1 LAYQTRTI
9 QLFLE
14 EIMPFD
20 IIIGTQ
26 WGDEGK
32 GRVTDLLAEQAD
44 IVARYSGGDNA
55 GHTITLESE
64 VFKLHL
70 IPSGIIHDNVTC
82 LIGNGVVM
90 NPAVVL
96 REMDALAARGVDVS
110 PERLKIS
117 INTHLVT
124 PAHIALD
131 KASEVRKGG
140 SAIGTTQRGI
150 GPAYTDKAARS
161 GLRASLMADPEALA
175 NAMHKH
181 IAAKN
186 LVLQHLYSAEPLD
199 ADAIAVEY
207 LEYARR
213 LAPHLTDG
221 SLLLHEALRNNERI
235 LAEGAQGTMLDIDHG
250 TYPFVTSSAPTS
262 SGALVGL
269 GLGPTVVNRV
279 IGVAKAFSSRVGGG
293 PFTTELDGEAALRL
307 RGSGANPWDEYGTT
321 TGRPRRVGWLDLVV
335 LRYAARIN
343 SLTELVL
350 TKLDILS
357 GLPEIPVCVAY
368 RHNGERLAH
377 FPTDPAIL
385 ANCEPIYV
393 TLPGWEEDISEI
405 RHLAD
410 LPEAAQGYINFIADV
425 VETPIKMVSV
435 GPARS
440 HTVYA

>member
-1 LAYQTRTI
+1 
-9 QLFLE
+9 
-14 EIMPFD
+14 MPLD

-32 GRVTDLLAEQAD
+32 GRITDLLAAQAN

-55 GHTITLESE
+55 GHTITIGAD

-70 IPSGIIHDNVTC
+70 IPSGIVHENVVC

-96 REMDALAARGVDVS
+96 REMDALTARGVDVS
-110 PERLKIS
+110 PARLKIS
-117 INTHLVT
+117 TNTHLVT
-124 PAHIALD
+124 PAHIAID
-131 KASEVRKGG
+131 RASERLKG
-140 SAIGTTQRGI
+140 SDAIGTTQRGI

-161 GLRASLMADPEALA
+161 GLRASLLADPEALA
-175 NAMHKH
+175 DAMYDH

-186 LVLQHLYSAEPLD
+186 TVLRHLYSAEPLD
-199 ADAIAVEY
+199 AEAVAVEY
-207 LEYARR
+207 LAYARR

-221 SLLLHEALRNNERI
+221 SLLLHNALRNGDRI

-250 TYPFVTSSAPTS
+250 TYPFVTSSAPTA

-269 GLGPTVVNRV
+269 GLGPSVVGRV
-279 IGVAKAFSSRVGGG
+279 VGVAKAFSSRVGGG
-293 PFTTELDGEAALRL
+293 PFATELDGDEAHRL

-343 SLTELVL
+343 GLTELVL

-368 RHNGERLAH
+368 RYQGRRLDH
-377 FPTDPAIL
+377 LPGDPAIL
-385 ANCEPIYV
+385 AQCMPVYV
-393 TLPGWEEDISEI
+393 NLPGWKTEI
-405 RHLAD
+405 GDVRRMRD
-410 LPEAAQGYINFIADV
+410 LPDAAQGYINFVADV
-425 VETPIKMVSV
+425 VETPVRMVSV

>member
-1 LAYQTRTI
+1 
-9 QLFLE
+9 
-14 EIMPFD
+14 MPLD

-32 GRVTDLLAEQAD
+32 GRITDLLAAQAD

-55 GHTITLESE
+55 GHTITIGDE

-70 IPSGIIHDNVTC
+70 IPSGIVHDNVMC

-110 PERLKIS
+110 SARLKIS
-117 INTHLVT
+117 TNAHLIT
-124 PAHIALD
+124 PAHIAID
-131 KASEVRKGG
+131 RVSEMRKGG
-140 SAIGTTQRGI
+140 DAIGTTQRGI

-161 GLRASLMADPEALA
+161 GLRANLLADPEALA
-175 NAMHKH
+175 DAIYDH

-186 LVLQHLYSAEPLD
+186 AVLRHIYSAEPLD
-199 ADAIAVEY
+199 AEAITTEY
-207 LEYARR
+207 LAYARR
-213 LAPHLTDG
+213 LTPHLTDG
-221 SLLLHEALRNNERI
+221 SLLLHNALRNGDRI

-250 TYPFVTSSAPTS
+250 TYPFVTSSAPTA

-269 GLGPTVVNRV
+269 GLGPSVVGRV

-293 PFTTELDGEAALRL
+293 PFTTELDGDEAHRL

-343 SLTELVL
+343 GLTELVL

-368 RHNGERLAH
+368 RYQGQRLDH
-377 FPTDPAIL
+377 LPNDPAVL
-385 ANCEPIYV
+385 AQCTPIYV
-393 TLPGWEEDISEI
+393 TLPGWDEEIGDV
-405 RHLAD
+405 RRMDD
-410 LPEAAQGYINFIADV
+410 LPEAALGYINFIANV
-425 VETPIKMVSV
+425 AETPVRMVSV